1 MKSGTI
7 KQEKC
12 DAPDGHVFKQI
23 GTILELIQ
31 EIIRTNVLTKF
42 HEDWTINVTPRVKN
56 CLAPWGPY
64 FSTNFHEDQTINVIS
79 QSFNEANLDETPRT
93 KGDHKSSP

>member
-12 DAPDGHVFKQI
+12 HAPDGHVFKQI

-56 CLAPWGPY
+56 VSPPGDHIFQPT
-64 FSTNFHEDQTINVIS
+64 TNLLTKFHEDQTINVIS
-79 QSFNEANLDETPRT
+79 QSFNKANLDT
-93 KGDHKSSP
+93 KDKRRS